1 MVERELQAEIAS
13 NVVGRMCL
21 CVCVYVCAC
30 VCVCVLHTLAQQ
42 EENNNNYIRGT
53 NAKGTTEKWHLVVR
67 ELIAETVY
75 LFERSVCEYTGVCV
89 CVFGCV

>member
-1 MVERELQAEIAS
+1 MARPKNMVERELQAEIAS

-21 CVCVYVCAC
+21 CVC

-53 NAKGTTEKWHLVVR
+53 NAKGTTEK
-67 ELIAETVY
+67 
-75 LFERSVCEYTGVCV
+75 
-89 CVFGCV
+89 